1 MSLGS
6 PKSEI
11 QFKILPILKLTSYD
25 VLKEIVEQFYN
36 FILFGKTALFSFLGS
51 NYF

>member
-1 MSLGS
+1 MRDTVQIF
-6 PKSEI
+6 PN
-11 QFKILPILKLTSYD
+11 LKLTSYD

-36 FILFGKTALFSFLGS
+36 LILFGKTALSSFLGS

>member
-6 PKSEI
+6 PKCEI
-11 QFKILPILKLTSYD
+11 EFKILPILKLTSYD

-36 FILFGKTALFSFLGS
+36 FMLFGKSALFSLLRS

>member
-6 PKSEI
+6 PKGEI
-11 QFKILPILKLTSYD
+11 QFKILPILKLASYD

-36 FILFGKTALFSFLGS
+36 FVLFGKTALFSFLGS